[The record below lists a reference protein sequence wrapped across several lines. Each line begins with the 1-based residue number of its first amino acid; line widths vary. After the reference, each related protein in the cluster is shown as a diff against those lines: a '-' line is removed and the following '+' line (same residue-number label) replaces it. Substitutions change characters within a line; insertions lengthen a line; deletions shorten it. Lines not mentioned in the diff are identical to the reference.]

1 LTIRIDLSSI
11 FVSERM
17 RPKNSLDLS
26 PGLTEHT
33 HTHITMLVMLF
44 AEIETTHFEL
54 QHLVKIPDTK
64 APL

>member
-26 PGLTEHT
+26 TGLTEHT
-33 HTHITMLVMLF
+33 HTHITMLVMPF
-44 AEIETTHFEL
+44 TEIETTHYKP
-54 QHLVKIPDTK
+54 QHLVKIPDSK